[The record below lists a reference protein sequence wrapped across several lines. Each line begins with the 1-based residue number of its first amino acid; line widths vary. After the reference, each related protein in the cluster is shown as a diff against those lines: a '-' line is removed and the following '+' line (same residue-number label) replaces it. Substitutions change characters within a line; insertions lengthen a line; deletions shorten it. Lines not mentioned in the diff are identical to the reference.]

1 MTLCADQAFSNDI
14 FLWLGVIVAAAVVL
28 GVIALILRRVL
39 MGDHAP
45 PPIGFTLADL
55 RQLHENGEL
64 SDEEFA
70 QAKGRMLAQS
80 RAMLDAPE
88 ASEGPGSEM
97 GSGELVDGPGWD
109 DEGGDEDASGSR

>member
-80 RAMLDAPE
+80 RAMLDDTE
-88 ASEGPGSEM
+88 AGQGPGSAA
-97 GSGELVDGPGWD
+97 GSGEPVEGPGWD
-109 DEGGDEDASGSR
+109 GDGGELDASGPR

>member
-55 RQLHENGEL
+55 RELHEKGEL

-88 ASEGPGSEM
+88 AGEGPGSEM
-97 GSGELVDGPGWD
+97 GSGEPVEDPEQEGDGGEL
-109 DEGGDEDASGSR
+109 DELGSR